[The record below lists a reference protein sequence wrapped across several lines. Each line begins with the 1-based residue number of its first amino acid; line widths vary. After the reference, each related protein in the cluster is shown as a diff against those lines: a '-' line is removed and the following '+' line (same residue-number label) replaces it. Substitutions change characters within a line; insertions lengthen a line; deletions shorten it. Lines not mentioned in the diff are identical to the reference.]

1 MNTWCIL
8 TGEYPPGCGG
18 VGDYTVLLAEALAA
32 SGAGVSVFRPPA
44 AAAAP
49 DVPGVSVVT
58 LPDRFGRASRA
69 ELDRVLDGSRMR
81 VLVQYVPNVFG
92 MRGLNVPWCRWLL
105 HRARRRGTDVRVMF
119 HEPYFYFS
127 WRRPHWNALAV
138 GQRLMAGLLLR
149 ASREI
154 YVSTDS
160 WRRYLGNLVPAGS
173 PVPITLPIP
182 STVPRHSPDDRIRSR
197 RAILGLTGSRRV
209 VGHFGTYG
217 ALIAPMLR
225 ERLVGLLTAESMACA
240 VCIGDGSRDFV
251 RDLLERHPRLSGR
264 VLAFGRMPG
273 SEAAASIAACDLLLQ
288 PYPDGVTTRRTST
301 MAALLN
307 GTPVVTTSGALTEPI
322 WSTTQAVA
330 MVPVGDTRSFVRTTR
345 LLLANTTE
353 QEALGR
359 RGEATYRKHF
369 SIEHTLT
376 QLQGRFSGE
385 AA

>member
-8 TGEYPPGCGG
+8 TGEYPPDCGG

-32 SGAGVSVFRPPA
+32 SGAGIRVFRPPA
-44 AAAAP
+44 ASAAP
-49 DVPGVSVVT
+49 EVPGVTVVT
-58 LPDRFGRASRA
+58 LPDRFGRASRD
-69 ELDRVLDGSRMR
+69 ELDRVLDASRTR
-81 VLVQYVPNVFG
+81 VLVQYVPNAFG
-92 MRGLNVPWCRWLL
+92 MRGVNLPWCRWLL
-105 HRARRRGTDVRVMF
+105 HRARKHGTDVRVMF

-127 WRRPHWNALAV
+127 WRRPQWNGLAV
-138 GQRLMAGLLLR
+138 GQRLMAALLLR

-160 WRRYLGNLVPAGS
+160 WRIYLGNLMTSKS
-173 PVPITLPIP
+173 PLPITLPIP
-182 STVPRHSPDDRIRSR
+182 STIPRHAPDDRIRSR
-197 RAILGLTGSRRV
+197 RAILSLTGSRRV

-217 ALIAPMLR
+217 PLIAPMLQ
-225 ERLVGLLTAESMACA
+225 ERLVALLNAESMTCA
-240 VCIGDGSRDFV
+240 VCIGDGSRAFV
-251 RDLLERHPRLSGR
+251 RELLARHSRLSGR
-264 VLAFGRMPG
+264 VLAFGRMAG
-273 SEAAASIAACDLLLQ
+273 REAAATIAACDLLVQ

-307 GTPVVTTSGALTEPI
+307 GTPVVTTYGTLTEPI

-330 MVPVGDTRSFVRTTR
+330 MVPVRDTRSFVRTTR

-359 RGEATYRKHF
+359 RGEAVYRKHF
-369 SIEHTLT
+369 AMEHTVT
-376 QLQGRFSGE
+376 QLQARLSGE